1 MWIYVLVFT
10 QIQCF
15 QESELERLTSAR
27 EAELKFLREQNDMEL
42 SKSREYA
49 EIETSKFKSQ
59 VDAIGASTLQ
69 AIATAGP
76 EMQVRLLSALGLKST
91 LITDGNSPINLF
103 NTANG
108 IIGGMVPAK
117 RSRRSAPESDDD
129 D

>member
-1 MWIYVLVFT
+1 
-10 QIQCF
+10 
-15 QESELERLTSAR
+15 
-27 EAELKFLREQNDMEL
+27 MEL
-42 SKSREYA
+42 SKSREIA

-91 LITDGNSPINLF
+91 LITDGSSPINLF

>member
-1 MWIYVLVFT
+1 
-10 QIQCF
+10 
-15 QESELERLTSAR
+15 
-27 EAELKFLREQNDMEL
+27 MEL
-42 SKSREYA
+42 SKSREIA

>member
-1 MWIYVLVFT
+1 
-10 QIQCF
+10 
-15 QESELERLTSAR
+15 
-27 EAELKFLREQNDMEL
+27 MEL
-42 SKSREYA
+42 SKTRDMA

-103 NTANG
+103 NTAYG
-108 IIGGMVPAK
+108 IVGGMVPAK
-117 RSRRSAPESDDD
+117 RSRTSAPESDDD

>member
-1 MWIYVLVFT
+1 M
-10 QIQCF
+10 
-15 QESELERLTSAR
+15 ERLTSAR
-27 EAELKFLREQNDMEL
+27 EAELKYLREQNEMEL
-42 SKSREYA
+42 SKSRDMST
-49 EIETSKFKSQ
+49 IETSKFKSQ

-69 AIATAGP
+69 AIATSGP

-108 IIGGMVPAK
+108 IVGGMVPAK
-117 RSRRSAPESDDD
+117 RARRSPESDDD

>member
-1 MWIYVLVFT
+1 
-10 QIQCF
+10 
-15 QESELERLTSAR
+15 
-27 EAELKFLREQNDMEL
+27 MEL

-117 RSRRSAPESDDD
+117 RSRRSALESDDD